1 MIVDYE
7 SRRALP
13 NQQIVAKMERALGEW
28 CTVHVQGVT
37 PTVLMQR
44 GVHNGSTKGQIGLW

>member
-7 SRRALP
+7 SGRALP

-28 CTVHVQGVT
+28 CTVCVHGVVT
-37 PTVLMQR
+37 PTSVIAER
-44 GVHNGSTKGQIGLW
+44 SA